1 MGYRKR
7 EYIANEGIAKQNL
20 VCYTWFM
27 ENEIEFN
34 TALDQLGYTAERFA
48 ELFDVKSVTTVQN
61 WRSGI
66 IPAPGWAVAMTEY
79 LLARPEARVWFEERR
94 PHFGRDTKRR
104 VEKRRKVRAKD
115 VAATPA

>member
-1 MGYRKR
+1 
-7 EYIANEGIAKQNL
+7 
-20 VCYTWFM
+20 M